1 MARPYPNEP
10 DQSVLE
16 RAMKLICVL
25 LSFFVFSVMA
35 QEEAKIEEVKD
46 NDILYKKVKPFVYQV
61 KTSQSAE
68 SSKASYGTGFV
79 VDGEEGLM
87 LTNYHVVST
96 YIQDEDD
103 RYKIF
108 VTDKDEVYEAKV
120 LDFSVIFDLALI
132 QIEKK
137 FKGELRIRDKAP
149 GRGETIYSMGLPK
162 DLNISLVEGNYNGV
176 IKSGIYERILM
187 STPVNSGMSG
197 GPTVDK
203 WGRVIGANV
212 SILLNSQ
219 NISFSVPI
227 DKGKDLIESYR
238 KRKAP
243 LPRKEY
249 VNHIK
254 QQLKQ
259 IEKELFTSIDEN
271 PGKSNSIGAWQFSA
285 PDKTGKCWSK
295 NDYSEKRTFKYSRQ
309 NCFLQG
315 AAYIDSSIYSGSYE
329 VMYLSLESLTR
340 NRFQFADMV
349 DSFFNGKDYLKNIY
363 TRFSE
368 SNELTK
374 FSCNEGI
381 ITNKNKLSFRYAY
394 CLNGYV
400 KYDGHYRMY
409 FKAATLGDKR
419 NALIVKLKVDGF
431 SKEGMMTFLK
441 KHLDGIQKKEAM

>member
-1 MARPYPNEP
+1 M
-10 DQSVLE
+10 
-16 RAMKLICVL
+16 IFIF
-25 LSFFVFSVMA
+25 SFTSNAV
-35 QEEAKIEEVKD
+35 EEVKD
-46 NDILYKKVKPFVYQV
+46 NDILYKKVKPYVYQV
-61 KTSQSAE
+61 KTSQSAD

-108 VTDKDEVYEAKV
+108 VTDKDEVHEAEI
-120 LDFSVIFDLALI
+120 LDFSVIYDLALI
-132 QIEKK
+132 KVNRK
-137 FKGELRIRDKAP
+137 FKGELRIREKVP

-227 DKGKDLIESYR
+227 ERGKELLESYR
-238 KRKAP
+238 TRKAP
-243 LPRKEY
+243 LSRKQY
-249 VNHIK
+249 VTHISK
-254 QQLKQ
+254 QLKL
-259 IEKELFTSIDEN
+259 IEKELFKSMNEN
-271 PGKSNSIGAWQFSA
+271 PGKSNTIGNWTFQA

-295 NDYSEKRTFKYSRQ
+295 NDYSDKRTFKYSRQ

-315 AAYIDSSIYSGSYE
+315 AAYIDSRIYSGSYE
-329 VMYLSLESLTR
+329 VMYLAVESLSR
-340 NRFQFADMV
+340 NRFQFADIV
-349 DSFFNGKDYLKNIY
+349 DTYFNGKDYLRNVY
-363 TRFSE
+363 TRS
-368 SNELTK
+368 SDNKELTK
-374 FSCNEGI
+374 YSCNEGI
-381 ITNKNKLSFRYAY
+381 LTNKHKLSFRYAY
-394 CLNGYV
+394 CVNGYV

-431 SKEGMMTFLK
+431 SESGMMTFLK
-441 KHLDGIQKKEAM
+441 SHLDEIQNREAM

>member
-1 MARPYPNEP
+1 
-10 DQSVLE
+10 VKFIIL
-16 RAMKLICVL
+16 LIIFMC
-25 LSFFVFSVMA
+25 SPVFA
-35 QEEAKIEEVKD
+35 QKEKD
-46 NDILYKKVKPFVYQV
+46 NDLLYKKVKPYVYQV

-79 VDGEEGLM
+79 VDGDEGLM
-87 LTNYHVVST
+87 LTNYHVVAT

-108 VTDKDEVYEAKV
+108 VTDKDEVQEAEV
-120 LDFSVIFDLALI
+120 LDFNVIYDLALI
-132 QIEKK
+132 KVKKK
-137 FKGELRIRDKAP
+137 FKDQLKLRKKIP

-203 WGRVIGANV
+203 WGRVIGVNV

-227 DKGKDLIESYR
+227 ERGRKLIDSYR
-238 KRKAP
+238 ERKGP

-249 VNHIK
+249 VNHISG
-254 QQLKQ
+254 QMDL
-259 IEKELFTSIDEN
+259 IENELFKSMKDN
-271 PGKSNSIGAWQFSA
+271 PGTSNTVGDWEFFP

-309 NCFLQG
+309 SCFLQG
-315 AAYIDSSIYSGSYE
+315 AAYIDSRIYAGSYE
-329 VMYLSLESLTR
+329 VMYLALEGLKR
-340 NRFQFADMV
+340 NRFQFADIV
-349 DSFFNGKDYLKNIY
+349 NSYFNGKDFLKNVY
-363 TRFSE
+363 TRN
-368 SNELTK
+368 SNKKELTK
-374 FSCNEGI
+374 YSCDQGI
-381 ITNKNKLSFRYAY
+381 ITNKNDIAFRYVY
-394 CLNGYV
+394 CLNGYI

-409 FKAATLGDKR
+409 FKAASLGDKR
-419 NALIVKLKVDGF
+419 KALVMKLKVDGF
-431 SKEGMMTFLK
+431 SKDGMMSFVK
-441 KHLDGIQKKEAM
+441 EQLDSIKKKEAL